1 MKLLLKR
8 RAMKS
13 IMPRKSNLKLPPI
26 DLGDETIGQRIAR
39 LRKERGYSQE
49 ALAKKMGIVRVLVS
63 DYEKGRLRPHPE
75 MVARFALAFG
85 VTADELIGL
94 TPSDGDDRRP
104 NLAIQ
109 KRMRL
114 IEQLP
119 PSKRRVILQ
128 TIDTF
133 IKGAE

>member
-1 MKLLLKR
+1 MKC
-8 RAMKS
+8 
-13 IMPRKSNLKLPPI
+13 IMPRKSKLKLPPI
-26 DLGDETIGQRIAR
+26 DLGEETIGQRIAR

-75 MVARFALAFG
+75 MVARFALVFG
-85 VTADELIGL
+85 VTADEIIGL
-94 TPSDGDDRRP
+94 KPSDDQGREP

-109 KRMRL
+109 KRMRR

-119 PSKRRVILQ
+119 EAKRRVILQ
-128 TIDTF
+128 TIDAF
-133 IKGAE
+133 IKGVA

>member
-1 MKLLLKR
+1 
-8 RAMKS
+8 MKS
-13 IMPRKSNLKLPPI
+13 IMPKTSRMKLPPI

-94 TPSDGDDRRP
+94 KQSEGDDHSP

-114 IEQLP
+114 IEQLSP
-119 PSKRRVILQ
+119 AKKRVILQ
-128 TIDTF
+128 TIDAF
-133 IKGAE
+133 IKGVE